1 MKIVNPNIHNLS
13 KEKLQFMDELFMDR
27 YISPGKIS
35 GTQTLVARNGEI
47 VHCHSQGL
55 RDIEQNL
62 KMEDDSIFRIYS
74 MTKPV
79 TGVALMQLYEK
90 GYFHLAD
97 PVSKFLPEFKNQSV
111 YISGIYP
118 AFDTRPVNREMTIRD
133 LLTHTSGL
141 SYSINFENHLDSAY
155 RHVFDELLPDRERRS
170 LDLKDVCETLATL
183 PLQFSPGEGWL
194 YSVSIDVCAR
204 IVEVI
209 SGEKIDDYFKENIF
223 DPLGM
228 KDTGFIVP
236 KKDADRLTALY
247 WRTPEKKL
255 VLEDPSGNES
265 NMLID
270 KVYKGGGSGLAS
282 TIEDYFKFSQMLLNG
297 GELNGKRILSRKTVE
312 LMTMNHLP
320 ENKTLL
326 DMNAGGGF
334 SEVRYQGMGYGL
346 SMAVT
351 VDQAATQISGTAG
364 SYNWGGMASTFFW
377 IDPKENLL
385 GIFMTQLR
393 PSTTFP
399 FRGQM
404 QAMVYGAFED

>member
-1 MKIVNPNIHNLS
+1 MKIVNPSNHGLS

-111 YISGIYP
+111 YISGMYP
-118 AFDTRPVNREMTIRD
+118 AFDTKPVNREMTIRD

-155 RHVFDELLPDRERRS
+155 RQIFDELLPDRERRS
-170 LDLKDVCETLATL
+170 LDLKDVCETLSTL

-209 SGEKIDDYFKENIF
+209 TGEKIDDYFKENIF

-236 KKDADRLTALY
+236 KKDANRLTALY

-255 VLEDPSGNES
+255 VLEDPSGKES

-270 KVYKGGGSGLAS
+270 KTYKGGGSGLAS
-282 TIEDYFKFSQMLLNG
+282 TIEDYFKFSQMLLN
-297 GELNGKRILSRKTVE
+297 LS
-312 LMTMNHLP
+312 LIHI
-320 ENKTLL
+320 
-326 DMNAGGGF
+326 
-334 SEVRYQGMGYGL
+334 SEP
-346 SMAVT
+346 T
-351 VDQAATQISGTAG
+351 
-364 SYNWGGMASTFFW
+364 
-377 IDPKENLL
+377 
-385 GIFMTQLR
+385 R
-393 PSTTFP
+393 P
-399 FRGQM
+399 
-404 QAMVYGAFED
+404 Y